1 MRYQLRHVPSGHYT
15 IPARPERDGTRG
27 HLTPA
32 EAGEH
37 GYKARVRRLVL
48 THISDE
54 LDEQWAQAE
63 AEKAFGGPV
72 DVAHEGAVYT
82 V

>member
-1 MRYQLRHVPSGHYT
+1 V
-15 IPARPERDGTRG
+15 RG

-32 EAGEH
+32 EAGDQ
-37 GYKARVRRLVL
+37 GRQAGAGRLVL

-54 LDEQWAQAE
+54 LDELWARNE
-63 AEKAFGGPV
+63 AERTFGGPV
-72 DVAHEGAVYT
+72 SVAREGAVYR

>member
-1 MRYQLRHVPSGHYT
+1 M
-15 IPARPERDGTRG
+15 
-27 HLTPA
+27 
-32 EAGEH
+32 
-37 GYKARVRRLVL
+37 RRLVL

-54 LDEQWAQAE
+54 LDADWARRE

-72 DVAHEGAVYT
+72 DVAVEGAVFT